1 MGLRRN
7 ARLRA
12 RLPGRA
18 LRGGPDRGLR
28 ARRGGAPCR
37 AARPPDRAHPAA
49 GHPEAGAPEGLMGD
63 ESRQELAEP
72 VEELRR
78 PRDEGGGADMEE
90 LAAEAIEDEA
100 GDFEQRGAAL
110 LRDRRRIAG
119 LVVAVV
125 LLVVAIYVVLPKV
138 VGLNDVLG
146 GRADATWY
154 WVVIA
159 AAFNAL
165 SFGAYSVLFRGVL
178 GGRDDDLVHERL
190 DLRTSFPI
198 TMAGFVATPLFS
210 AGGAGGIAL
219 TYWALRKAGM
229 SRRRAACRMVA
240 FLVLL
245 YSVYLLALLIF
256 GVLLRTGVL
265 SGDNPA
271 GGTIVPAAIG
281 GVALLILVAVSF
293 VPEDVQRGIRK
304 LEKRGTRI
312 SRLASGL
319 AKATA
324 TLASGVRTAAVHVRH
339 PRRSALTLAGAL
351 GWWAGNI
358 GILWGSFH
366 AFGVNVPFGVIVMGF
381 FVGMVANLAP
391 SPAAGVGTVDA
402 GLIGAFVLF
411 GIDADTVFPA
421 ILTFRLV
428 GFWLPIPVGVWSFV
442 KLRRTV
448 RRWEAETPPATI
460 QSKVTAEAT

>member
-1 MGLRRN
+1 M
-7 ARLRA
+7 A
-12 RLPGRA
+12 
-18 LRGGPDRGLR
+18 
-28 ARRGGAPCR
+28 
-37 AARPPDRAHPAA
+37 
-49 GHPEAGAPEGLMGD
+49 D

-72 VEELRR
+72 ADELRP
-78 PRDEGGGADMEE
+78 PRDEGAGADLEE

-100 GDFEQRGAAL
+100 EDFEERGKAL
-110 LRDRRRIAG
+110 LRDRRRVAG
-119 LVVAVV
+119 LVAAVV
-125 LLVVAIYVVLPKV
+125 LLVVAIYVILPKV
-138 VGLNDVLG
+138 VGLHDVVGRLG
-146 GRADATWY
+146 DATWY
-154 WVVIA
+154 WVVVA
-159 AAFNAL
+159 VAFNAL
-165 SFGAYSVLFRGVL
+165 SFGAYTVLFRGVL
-178 GGRDDDLVHERL
+178 GGREDDLPHRRL
-190 DLRTSFPI
+190 DERASFQI
-198 TMAGFVATPLFS
+198 TMAGFVATTLFS

-256 GVLLRTGVL
+256 GVLLRAEVL
-265 SGDNPA
+265 NGDHPI
-271 GGTIVPAAIG
+271 GGTIIPAAVG
-281 GVALLILVAVSF
+281 GVGLLVLVAVSF
-293 VPEDVQRGIRK
+293 VPEDVQRGIRR
-304 LEKRGTRI
+304 LE
-312 SRLASGL
+312 SRWARVG
-319 AKATA
+319 AAVARTTG

-366 AFGVNVPFGVIVMGF
+366 AFGVNVPFAVLVMGF

-391 SPAAGVGTVDA
+391 SPAGGVGTVDA

-411 GIDADTVFPA
+411 GIDENTVFPA

-428 GFWLPIPVGVWSFV
+428 GFWLPIPVGVWAYLQ
-442 KLRRTV
+442 LRRTV

-460 QSKVTAEAT
+460 KSEVKAEVT

>member
-1 MGLRRN
+1 M
-7 ARLRA
+7 A
-12 RLPGRA
+12 
-18 LRGGPDRGLR
+18 
-28 ARRGGAPCR
+28 
-37 AARPPDRAHPAA
+37 
-49 GHPEAGAPEGLMGD
+49 D
-63 ESRQELAEP
+63 ESRQEVAERSD
-72 VEELRR
+72 EELRP
-78 PRDEGGGADMEE
+78 PRDEGGGADLDE

-100 GDFEQRGAAL
+100 DDFEERGKEL

-119 LVVAVV
+119 LIAAVV
-125 LLVVAIYVVLPKV
+125 LLVVAIYVILPKV
-138 VGLNDVLG
+138 VGLNDVV
-146 GRADATWY
+146 GRLSDATWY
-154 WVVIA
+154 WVAIGV
-159 AAFNAL
+159 AFNAL

-178 GGRDDDLVHERL
+178 GGRDEDLVHQRL
-190 DLRTSFPI
+190 DLGTSFYI
-198 TMAGFVATPLFS
+198 TMAGFVATTLFS

-219 TYWALRKAGM
+219 TYWALRKASM

-265 SGDNPA
+265 HGDNPV
-271 GGTIVPAAIG
+271 GGTIVPAAVA
-281 GVALLILVAVSF
+281 GVVLLFLVAVSF
-293 VPEDVQRGIRK
+293 APENLQRAIRK
-304 LEKRGTRI
+304 LESRGTRT
-312 SRLASGL
+312 AKVGTAA
-319 AKATA
+319 AKAIA
-324 TLASGVRTAAVHVRH
+324 TLADGVRTAAVHVRH

-358 GILWGSFH
+358 GILWASFH
-366 AFGVNVPFGVIVMGF
+366 AFGVSVSFGVVVMGF

-428 GFWLPIPVGVWSFV
+428 GFWLPIPVGVWAYF
-442 KLRRTV
+442 KLRGRI
-448 RRWEAETPPATI
+448 RRWEDETPPATI

>member
-1 MGLRRN
+1 
-7 ARLRA
+7 
-12 RLPGRA
+12 
-18 LRGGPDRGLR
+18 
-28 ARRGGAPCR
+28 
-37 AARPPDRAHPAA
+37 
-49 GHPEAGAPEGLMGD
+49 MGD

-72 VEELRR
+72 PEELLP
-78 PRDEGGGADMEE
+78 PRDEGGGADLEE
-90 LAAEAIEDEA
+90 LAAEAIEGEA
-100 GDFEQRGAAL
+100 EDFEQRGAAL

-119 LVVAVV
+119 LAVAVV
-125 LLVVAIYVVLPKV
+125 LLVVAIYVILPKV
-138 VGLNDVLG
+138 VGLNDVV
-146 GRADATWY
+146 GRLSDATWY

-178 GGRDDDLVHERL
+178 GGRDEDLVHERL
-190 DLRTSFPI
+190 DLGTSFHI
-198 TMAGFVATPLFS
+198 TMAGFVATTLFS

-265 SGDNPA
+265 HGDNPVA
-271 GGTIVPAAIG
+271 GTIIPAAVG
-281 GVALLILVAVSF
+281 GVGLLFLVAVSF
-293 VPEDVQRGIRK
+293 IPEDLQRGIRK
-304 LEKRGTRI
+304 LERRGTRMAK
-312 SRLASGL
+312 LASG
-319 AKATA
+319 ATKAIA

-339 PRRSALTLAGAL
+339 PRRSALSLAGAI
-351 GWWAGNI
+351 GWWAGNV

-366 AFGVNVPFGVIVMGF
+366 AFGVNVPFGVLVMGF

-391 SPAAGVGTVDA
+391 SPAGGVGTVDA

-411 GIDADTVFPA
+411 GIDKNAVFPA

-428 GFWLPIPVGVWSFV
+428 GFWLPIPVGVWSYV
-442 KLRRTV
+442 KLRRTI
-448 RRWEAETPPATI
+448 RRWEAETPSATI
-460 QSKVTAEAT
+460 KSKVTAEAK

>member
-1 MGLRRN
+1 M
-7 ARLRA
+7 A
-12 RLPGRA
+12 
-18 LRGGPDRGLR
+18 
-28 ARRGGAPCR
+28 
-37 AARPPDRAHPAA
+37 
-49 GHPEAGAPEGLMGD
+49 D

-72 VEELRR
+72 DEELRA
-78 PRDEGGGADMEE
+78 PRDEGGGADLEE

-100 GDFEQRGAAL
+100 EDFEERGKAL
-110 LRDRRRIAG
+110 LRDRRRVAG
-119 LVVAVV
+119 LAAAVV
-125 LLVVAIYVVLPKV
+125 LLVVAIYVILPKV
-138 VGLNDVLG
+138 VGLNDVVGRLG
-146 GRADATWY
+146 DATWY
-154 WVVIA
+154 WVVVA

-165 SFGAYSVLFRGVL
+165 SFGAYTVLFRGVL
-178 GGRDDDLVHERL
+178 GGREDDLPHRRL
-190 DLRTSFPI
+190 DLRASFQI
-198 TMAGFVATPLFS
+198 TMAGFVATTLFS

-256 GVLLRTGVL
+256 GVLLRTAVL
-265 SGDNPA
+265 SGDHPV
-271 GGTIVPAAIG
+271 GGTIIPAAVG
-281 GVALLILVAVSF
+281 GVGLLILVAISF

-304 LEKRGTRI
+304 LE
-312 SRLASGL
+312 SRSARVGSAVVRTTG
-319 AKATA
+319 

-366 AFGVNVPFGVIVMGF
+366 AFGVNVPFAVLVMGF

-391 SPAAGVGTVDA
+391 SPAGGVGTVDA

-411 GIDADTVFPA
+411 GIDENTVFPA

-428 GFWLPIPVGVWSFV
+428 GFWLPIPVGVWAYLQ
-442 KLRRTV
+442 LRRTV

-460 QSKVTAEAT
+460 KSEVKAEVT